1 MNGSTSTGAPVLVL
15 NQNYQP
21 LNVCTVRRAVVLLDV
36 GKAELLH
43 NGRGML
49 RTTTASFPL
58 PSVIRLVYLIRRP
71 LLQRRLSRREVFLRD
86 NYTCLYC
93 GRETR
98 QLTLDHV
105 IPRYRGGAHTWENV
119 VSACMSCNHRKAGRT
134 PNEAGMLLP
143 GEILPPKPNPY
154 AVFAHGPI
162 REEWLN
168 YVPWLSELRPG
179 AVARAARSPAAS
191 PDQPS

>member
-1 MNGSTSTGAPVLVL
+1 MSVSSIIGAPVLVL

-21 LNVCTVRRAVVLLDV
+21 LNVCTVRRAIVLLDV
-36 GKAELLH
+36 GKAELLQ
-43 NGRGML
+43 NGRGEVH
-49 RTTTASFPL
+49 TTAASFAI

-119 VSACMSCNHRKAGRT
+119 VSACISCNHRKAGRT
-134 PNEAGMLLP
+134 PQEAGMQLP

-154 AVFAHGPI
+154 SIFAHGPI
-162 REEWLN
+162 REEWLSF
-168 YVPWLSELRPG
+168 VPGLSELRPTAG
-179 AVARAARSPAAS
+179 GRAATHPPARPGPAS
-191 PDQPS
+191 

>member
-1 MNGSTSTGAPVLVL
+1 MSVSSIIGAPVLVL

-21 LNVCTVRRAVVLLDV
+21 LNVCTVRRAIVLLDV
-36 GKAELLH
+36 GKAELLQ
-43 NGRGML
+43 NGRGEVH
-49 RTTTASFPL
+49 TTAASFAI

-119 VSACMSCNHRKAGRT
+119 VSACISCNHRKAGAR
-134 PNEAGMLLP
+134 
-143 GEILPPKPNPY
+143 
-154 AVFAHGPI
+154 
-162 REEWLN
+162 RR
-168 YVPWLSELRPG
+168 RPECISP
-179 AVARAARSPAAS
+179 ARSFPRS
-191 PDQPS
+191 RTLTPSLHTGQYGRSG

>member
-1 MNGSTSTGAPVLVL
+1 MNGSSSTGAPVLVL

-36 GKAELLH
+36 GKAELLQ
-43 NGRGML
+43 NGRGRL
-49 RTTTASFPL
+49 RTTATSFPL

-86 NYTCLYC
+86 NFTCLYC

-105 IPRYRGGAHTWENV
+105 IPRYRGGAAHVGERGQRLHV
-119 VSACMSCNHRKAGRT
+119 LQPPQGGAHAPGGGHASPRRDSAA
-134 PNEAGMLLP
+134 EAEPVRHL
-143 GEILPPKPNPY
+143 
-154 AVFAHGPI
+154 FARAHSRG
-162 REEWLN
+162 
-168 YVPWLSELRPG
+168 VAELR
-179 AVARAARSPAAS
+179 AVAQRAPA
-191 PDQPS
+191 QRGWKGG